1 MLTNRSHPAVPTVR
15 EGRPTA
21 PPVPARTAH
30 PAWLGRL
37 ARPVHP
43 ARTSGDTRPR
53 RLSLADER
61 GFSLIELL
69 VAMITAIVVC
79 FALFAILNIT
89 SDQTSRLT
97 NYAQATQQGRLAMTK
112 IVDAL
117 HSACVTNG
125 FAPILTNSGESEL
138 RFVNAYSEEAVIPK
152 SQFNEQKIVWNKATE
167 TLTDYTYPAIKE
179 ISWPNFEYSSTASP
193 STGVQLARNV
203 TQTET
208 GGKKV
213 PIFQDHAYTSES
225 TESATTGLST
235 LSTKPLEV
243 PLTEKTAPTAAS
255 VLVTFSAGPNEGT
268 TAIGAQGKG
277 VSAGE
282 QTQVTLSF
290 TVPISNEKDVDAPC
304 Q

>member
-1 MLTNRSHPAVPTVR
+1 MLKNRSHFAAPLAN
-15 EGRPTA
+15 EERPTA
-21 PPVPARTAH
+21 HPVPTRT
-30 PAWLGRL
+30 
-37 ARPVHP
+37 VHP
-43 ARTSGDTRPR
+43 ARSDHPAHRA
-53 RLSLADER
+53 SLADES

-69 VAMITAIVVC
+69 VAMISGIVVT
-79 FALFAILNIT
+79 FALFAVLNIT
-89 SDQTSRLT
+89 TDQASRLT

-125 FAPILTNSGESEL
+125 FTPIVTGSGESEL
-138 RFVNAYSEEAVIPK
+138 LFVNAYSEQAVIPK
-152 SQFNEQKIVWNKATE
+152 EAFHKQKIVWSKAAE
-167 TLTDYTYPAIKE
+167 TLTDYSYPAVKE
-179 ISWPNFEYSSTASP
+179 ISWPNFEYSGTASP
-193 STGVQLARNV
+193 STGVVLARNV

-213 PIFQDHAYTSES
+213 PVFQYFAYTAES
-225 TESATTGLST
+225 SESATTGLST
-235 LSTKPLEV
+235 LSTEPLKV

-255 VLVTFSAGPNEGT
+255 VLVTFNAGPNEGT

-290 TVPISNEKDVDAPC
+290 TVPISNEKVVDAPC

>member
-1 MLTNRSHPAVPTVR
+1 MLSDRPDPAASSAREDGPTATRVRTRISHPSHSGRRARPAHPAVPM
-15 EGRPTA
+15 
-21 PPVPARTAH
+21 
-30 PAWLGRL
+30 
-37 ARPVHP
+37 
-43 ARTSGDTRPR
+43 R
-53 RLSLADER
+53 RVSLADEH

-69 VAMITAIVVC
+69 VAMITGVVVT
-79 FALFAILNIT
+79 FALFAVLNIST
-89 SDQTSRLT
+89 DQASRLT

-125 FAPILTNSGESEL
+125 FAPIQTGSGESEL
-138 RFVNAYSEEAVIPK
+138 RFVNAYSNEAVIPK
-152 SQFNEQKIVWNKATE
+152 AQFNQQKIVWSKAAE
-167 TLTDYTYPAIKE
+167 TLTVYTYPAVKE
-179 ISWPNFEYSSTASP
+179 ISWPNFEYSATANP
-193 STGVQLARNV
+193 STGVVLAHNV

-213 PIFQDHAYTSES
+213 PIFQYFAYTAES
-225 TESATTGLST
+225 SESATAGLST

-243 PLTEKTAPTAAS
+243 PLVEKTAPTAAS
-255 VLVTFSAGPNEGT
+255 VLITFNAGPSEGT

-290 TVPISNEKDVDAPC
+290 TVPISNEKVVDAPC

>member
-1 MLTNRSHPAVPTVR
+1 MLTNRPHPTILNARKGHRTTPT
-15 EGRPTA
+15 
-21 PPVPARTAH
+21 VPAREGPISPSA
-30 PAWLGRL
+30 P
-37 ARPVHP
+37 
-43 ARTSGDTRPR
+43 TSPPRAR

-69 VAMITAIVVC
+69 VAMISGVVVC

-112 IVDAL
+112 IVNAL

-138 RFVNAYSEEAVIPK
+138 RFINAYSEEAVIPE

-167 TLTDYTYPAIKE
+167 TLTDYTYPATKE

-193 STGVQLARNV
+193 SAGVLLARNV

-213 PIFQDHAYTSES
+213 PIFQYYAYTAES
-225 TESATTGLST
+225 SESATTGLNT
-235 LSTKPLEV
+235 LSNKPLEV
-243 PLTEKTAPTAAS
+243 PLTEKTAPTASS
-255 VLVTFSAGPNEGT
+255 VLITFNAGPNEGT

>member
-1 MLTNRSHPAVPTVR
+1 MLTNRPNSAAPPAR
-15 EGRPTA
+15 EESPTA
-21 PPVPARTAH
+21 LLAPTRPNPAHSA
-30 PAWLGRL
+30 
-37 ARPVHP
+37 HP
-43 ARTSGDTRPR
+43 ARTSGHANTPR
-53 RLSLADER
+53 RLSLADEH

-69 VAMITAIVVC
+69 VAMITGIVIC
-79 FALFAILNIT
+79 FVLFGILNIT
-89 SDQTSRLT
+89 TDQASRLT

-125 FAPILTNSGESEL
+125 FAPVVTGSGESEL
-138 RFVNAYSEEAVIPK
+138 LFVNAYSEQAVIPK
-152 SQFNEQKIVWNKATE
+152 EAFHKQKIVWNKAAE
-167 TLTDYTYPAIKE
+167 TLTDYSYPAIKE
-179 ISWPNFEYSSTASP
+179 ISWPNFEYSGTASP
-193 STGVQLARNV
+193 STGVLLARNV

-208 GGKKV
+208 GGTKV
-213 PIFQDHAYTSES
+213 PVFQYFAYTAES
-225 TESATTGLST
+225 SESATAGLST
-235 LSTKPLEV
+235 LTTKPLEA

-255 VLVTFSAGPNEGT
+255 VLITFNAGPNEGT

-290 TVPISNEKDVDAPC
+290 TVPISNEKVVDAPC

>member
-1 MLTNRSHPAVPTVR
+1 MLTDRPQPA
-15 EGRPTA
+15 
-21 PPVPARTAH
+21 AH
-30 PAWLGRL
+30 PA
-37 ARPVHP
+37 
-43 ARTSGDTRPR
+43 R
-53 RLSLADER
+53 RVSLADES

-69 VAMITAIVVC
+69 VAMITGIVIT
-79 FALFAILNIT
+79 FALFAVLNIT
-89 SDQTSRLT
+89 TDQASRLT

-125 FAPILTNSGESEL
+125 FAPIVPGSGESEL
-138 RFVNAYSEEAVIPK
+138 LFVNAYSEEAVIPK
-152 SQFNEQKIVWNKATE
+152 SQFNKQKIVWNKAAE
-167 TLTDYTYPAIKE
+167 TLTDYSYPAVKE
-179 ISWPNFEYSSTASP
+179 ISWPNFEYSGTASP
-193 STGVQLARNV
+193 ATGVVLARNV

-213 PIFQDHAYTSES
+213 PVFQYFAYTAES
-225 TESATTGLST
+225 SESATAGLST

-255 VLVTFSAGPNEGT
+255 VEITFNAGPNEGT

-290 TVPISNEKDVDAPC
+290 TVPISNEKVVDAPC

>member
-1 MLTNRSHPAVPTVR
+1 MLTNGPHPPVPTAR

-21 PPVPARTAH
+21 PALRARAS
-30 PAWLGRL
+30 R
-37 ARPVHP
+37 
-43 ARTSGDTRPR
+43 RPR
-53 RLSLADER
+53 LSDER
-61 GFSLIELL
+61 GYSLIELL
-69 VAMITAIVVC
+69 VAMVSGITVC
-79 FALFAILNIT
+79 FALFAILDIT
-89 SDQTSRLT
+89 SHQTSRLT
-97 NYAQATQQGRLAMTK
+97 NYTQANQQGRLAMTK

-117 HSACVTNG
+117 HSACVTSG
-125 FAPILTNSGESEL
+125 FTPIWVGSGANEL
-138 RFVNAYSEEAVIPK
+138 KFVNAYSEEAVIPK
-152 SQFNEQKIVWNKATE
+152 SQFAEQRIVWNKETE

-193 STGVQLARNV
+193 STGVLLARNV
-203 TQTET
+203 VESET

-213 PIFQDHAYTSES
+213 PIFQYYGYTAGS

-235 LSTKPLEV
+235 LSTTPLEV

-255 VLVTFSAGPNEGT
+255 VLVSFSAGPNDGT
-268 TAIGAQGKG
+268 VAIGAFGKG
-277 VSAGE
+277 VRVGL

>member
-1 MLTNRSHPAVPTVR
+1 MLTNRPHPAAPTAR
-15 EGRPTA
+15 EGHPTA

-30 PAWLGRL
+30 PAWPGRL
-37 ARPVHP
+37 ARAVHP
-43 ARTSGDTRPR
+43 ARTSGHTRPR
-53 RLSLADER
+53 RLTLADES

-69 VAMITAIVVC
+69 VAMISGVVVC

-138 RFVNAYSEEAVIPK
+138 RFINAYSEEAVIPK

-167 TLTDYTYPAIKE
+167 TLTDYTYPATKE

-213 PIFQDHAYTSES
+213 PIFQYFAYTGES
-225 TESATTGLST
+225 SESATTGLST
-235 LSTKPLEV
+235 LNTKPLEV

>member
-1 MLTNRSHPAVPTVR
+1 MA
-15 EGRPTA
+15 
-21 PPVPARTAH
+21 
-30 PAWLGRL
+30 GRL

-53 RLSLADER
+53 RLSLGDER

-213 PIFQDHAYTSES
+213 PIFQYYAYTSES